1 MNYSIKDKEL
11 VSKIENNLI
20 ASNSKDPCKTVSREM
35 GLPQEFVRKV
45 YQVKKLGA
53 VRAAKKIK
61 PNLVVITEDHQT
73 NELKVEPV
81 ESVLCEVGGESKR
94 GKRLDDDAKI
104 RIIEL
109 FEEMVPSAKI
119 KEEVGVSLQTVYN
132 TLKAFYGEE
141 QYEKLK
147 EEMKEKRKTNAKK
160 GEEKEELSGKGK
172 PGRKSSS
179 KHLLNKASKSS
190 FNKLQKEINSKQEEK
205 SEDQIAYEKIV
216 ICSVEKEEKDFN
228 KIEEPEVD
236 VLESVGSDTP
246 ISKCIK
252 ESYTIFDIGRFELE
266 QINSSNGI
274 ECVLIGGRHDSPV
287 EKCIF
292 RHSLSDDLIFDYIRQ
307 EDIINDFIDQE
318 CKEHKS
324 LIVYISGLQTTLA
337 SLIKVCFNR
346 KITLT
351 LMHYS
356 TESTSKKNIYVP
368 QIVCNFES
376 TSSYVKQ
383 LDRNHPVF
391 LHGIKAK
398 DIIAGKELTC
408 ICLNKKDDSKDKMK
422 IITMIVIENP
432 NWEIF
437 SHCAENT
444 ISNKSLKL
452 GVSMSKITITEDSF
466 IWGDKCAQTYSPL
479 ATK

>member
-11 VSKIENNLI
+11 VSKIEDNLI

-81 ESVLCEVGGESKR
+81 ESVLCEVGESKR

-147 EEMKEKRKTNAKK
+147 EEMKDKRKTNNAKK
-160 GEEKEELSGKGK
+160 GEKKVVSSKGK
-172 PGRKSSS
+172 SRKISS
-179 KHLLNKASKSS
+179 KRILSKASKSS
-190 FNKLQKEINSKQEEK
+190 FDNLKKEINSKQEEK

-216 ICSVEKEEKDFN
+216 IGSVEKEKDFN

-236 VLESVGSDTP
+236 VTEFVGSDTP

-266 QINSSNGI
+266 QINSSNGV

-287 EKCIF
+287 EKSIF

-398 DIIAGKELTC
+398 DIVAGKELTC

-422 IITMIVIENP
+422 IITMIITENP